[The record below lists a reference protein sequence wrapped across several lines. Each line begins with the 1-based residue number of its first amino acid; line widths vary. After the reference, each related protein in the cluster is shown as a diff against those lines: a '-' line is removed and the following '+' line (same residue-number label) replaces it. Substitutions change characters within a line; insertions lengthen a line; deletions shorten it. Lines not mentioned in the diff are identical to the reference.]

1 MNFIIKKLDKNEEG
15 LSELLL
21 MADPS
26 YDMIKK
32 YIDKCICYGI
42 YLGNELVGQ
51 YSILNI
57 KKDIMEI
64 MNISVNEKYQGRG
77 LGKQL
82 IFHAINFAKEE
93 KAKILEIG
101 TGNSSINQLKLY
113 QKCGFRING
122 IYKDYFK
129 LNYDEEIFENDIRCI
144 DMIRLSINL

>member
-1 MNFIIKKLDKNEEG
+1 M
-15 LSELLL
+15 
-21 MADPS
+21 
-26 YDMIKK
+26 
-32 YIDKCICYGI
+32 CYGI

-93 KAKILEIG
+93 NAKLLEIG